1 MMARVEGLD
10 RCRVSLFSGAVRSW
24 FFAHSLPKFLL
35 GDFGSFFLHKGFY
48 DSQDVSTALFETIP
62 SVRPIRGRGSL
73 GITHD

>member
-35 GDFGSFFLHKGFY
+35 GDFGSFFSYKGFY
-48 DSQDVSTALFETIP
+48 DSQDMSAALFQAIP
-62 SVRPIRGRGSL
+62 SVRPIGGRGSL
-73 GITHD
+73 RITHD